1 MTASEYVLGLMLIIS
16 GVAISDMI
24 ASLHGLLLN
33 IRKVR
38 WDWLALGSAIYILL
52 VVINS
57 WGISFRAFNRGDEH
71 LQLWSFLL
79 VLLQIIPLYLAARAS
94 LPDQISDETD
104 LARHY
109 AAVSRYF
116 WASIALS
123 FAIYLLIGFR
133 AGAFMDNLRLEW
145 TTVAQL
151 ALMLVLVADPGNRRL
166 HQTLLPVMFILFC
179 IGHLTKPLFE

>member
-16 GVAISDMI
+16 GLAISDMI
-24 ASLHGLLLN
+24 ASLHGLLLD
-33 IRKVR
+33 RRRVR
-38 WDWLALGSAIYILL
+38 WDWVALGSAVYILL

-57 WGISFRAFNRGDEH
+57 WGVSFRAFNRGDEH

-94 LPDQISDETD
+94 LPDQVSEETD

-109 AAVSRYF
+109 GAVSRYF
-116 WASIALS
+116 WTSIALS
-123 FAIYLLIGFR
+123 FAMYLLIGFR
-133 AGAFMDNLRLEW
+133 EGSFMQNLRIEW

-151 ALMLVLVADPGNRRL
+151 GLMLLLIAFPRHRTL
-166 HQTLLPVMFILFC
+166 HQLVLPLMFLLFC